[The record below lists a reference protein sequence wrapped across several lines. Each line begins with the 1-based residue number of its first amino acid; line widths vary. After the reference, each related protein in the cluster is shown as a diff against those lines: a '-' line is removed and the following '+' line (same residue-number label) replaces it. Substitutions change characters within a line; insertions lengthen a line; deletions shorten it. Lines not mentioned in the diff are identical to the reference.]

1 MSLWPVLRSLLNAAD
16 ALGAKGA
23 IDGPLFLVR
32 HSLMLRDIAR
42 NVDLPQK
49 DESRAGGADA
59 YSITGGHK
67 YLSLCEYLGWV
78 LMGHHIISKTP

>member
-1 MSLWPVLRSLLNAAD
+1 MLRLLLNAAD
-16 ALGAKGA
+16 VLGAKGA

-42 NVDLPQK
+42 IARNVDLTQK

-59 YSITGGHK
+59 YSITGGHTLV
-67 YLSLCEYLGWV
+67 YANTWGGY
-78 LMGHHIISKTP
+78 

>member
-1 MSLWPVLRSLLNAAD
+1 MLRLLLNAAD
-16 ALGAKGA
+16 VLGAKGA

-42 NVDLPQK
+42 NVDLTQK

-59 YSITGGHK
+59 YSITGGHTLV
-67 YLSLCEYLGWV
+67 YANTWGGY
-78 LMGHHIISKTP
+78 

>member
-1 MSLWPVLRSLLNAAD
+1 MLRLLLNAAD
-16 ALGAKGA
+16 VLGAKGA

-42 NVDLPQK
+42 NVDLTQK

-59 YSITGGHK
+59 CSITGGHTLV
-67 YLSLCEYLGWV
+67 YANTWGGY
-78 LMGHHIISKTP
+78 